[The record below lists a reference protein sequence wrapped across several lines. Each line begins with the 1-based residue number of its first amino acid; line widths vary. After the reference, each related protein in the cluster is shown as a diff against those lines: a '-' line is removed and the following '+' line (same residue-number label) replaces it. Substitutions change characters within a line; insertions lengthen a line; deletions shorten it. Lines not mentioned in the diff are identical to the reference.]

1 MAITSERNGRLLGEH
16 PDDLRFGPV
25 TPRFHNLAVH
35 HTEVLK
41 RIECDPAACGG
52 DAAALTDLASLV
64 LDACR
69 DQLPC

>member
-41 RIECDPAACGG
+41 RIEREPTSCRGN
-52 DAAALTDLASLV
+52 AAALTGFISRV
-64 LDACR
+64 LDAR
-69 DQLPC
+69 SDQLPC